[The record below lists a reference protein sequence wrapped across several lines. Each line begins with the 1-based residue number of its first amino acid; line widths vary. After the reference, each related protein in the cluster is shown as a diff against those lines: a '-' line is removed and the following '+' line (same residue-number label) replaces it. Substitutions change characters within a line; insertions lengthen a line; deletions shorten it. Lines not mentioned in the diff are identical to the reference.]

1 MPYMARMGDSRD
13 VSADLHLKL
22 EADPERLSDV
32 ADAIE
37 ELGAREGWPPDFLF
51 RMNLVLEEMTL
62 NVMTH
67 GRDAGARELEVIVVC
82 DADAVAIEIVDDG
95 PRFDPLED
103 APLPDPDAPLED
115 RPVGGLGV
123 HLVRTMMDEI
133 TYRYQD
139 GKNRLFMRTAKTT
152 KTT

>member
-1 MPYMARMGDSRD
+1 MEEAPD

-22 EADPERLSDV
+22 AADPDRLADV
-32 ADAIE
+32 AAAVE
-37 ELGAREGWPPDFLF
+37 ELGEREGWSPDFLF

-67 GRDAGARELEVIVVC
+67 GRDAGASELEVVVAC
-82 DADAVAIEIVDDG
+82 EADGVTIQIVDDG
-95 PRFDPLED
+95 PRFDPLQD
-103 APLPDPDAPLED
+103 APLPDPEAPIED

-133 TYRYQD
+133 TYRYED
-139 GKNRLFMRTAKTT
+139 GRNRLRMRARTT
-152 KTT
+152 GNS

>member
-1 MPYMARMGDSRD
+1 

-22 EADPERLSDV
+22 EADPERLSDI

-37 ELGAREGWPPDFLF
+37 ELGARQEWPPDFLF

-67 GRDAGARELEVIVVC
+67 GRAAGATELEVIVSCEGDGVT
-82 DADAVAIEIVDDG
+82 IEISDDG

-103 APLPDPDAPLED
+103 APLPDPEAPLED

-139 GKNRLFMRTAKTT
+139 GRNRLLMTTSKTDSD
-152 KTT
+152 

>member
-1 MPYMARMGDSRD
+1 MN
-13 VSADLHLKL
+13 ADLHLKL

-32 ADAIE
+32 TDAIE
-37 ELGAREGWPPDFLF
+37 ELGERERWPPDFLF

-67 GRDAGARELEVIVVC
+67 GRAAGASELEVIVAC
-82 DADAVAIEIVDDG
+82 DTDAVTIQIVDDG

-103 APLPDPDAPLED
+103 APLPDPEAPLED

-133 TYRYQD
+133 TYRYED
-139 GKNRLFMRTAKTT
+139 GRNRLLIRTRTT
-152 KTT
+152 DNA

>member
-1 MPYMARMGDSRD
+1 M
-13 VSADLHLKL
+13 VC
-22 EADPERLSDV
+22 EADTV
-32 ADAIE
+32 
-37 ELGAREGWPPDFLF
+37 
-51 RMNLVLEEMTL
+51 T
-62 NVMTH
+62 
-67 GRDAGARELEVIVVC
+67 
-82 DADAVAIEIVDDG
+82 IEIVDDG

-133 TYRYQD
+133 SYRYQD

-152 KTT
+152 KTTKTT